1 MDVLLVQLFAL
12 LQKDQHPLYGT
23 GCRLDFG
30 LIVAGQFQFTA
41 AIHRSH
47 MIFVLQDPDVA
58 VKTAEQAGN
67 EVDFFERDA
76 SFCHTGTPFVI
87 LQPL

>member
-23 GCRLDFG
+23 GCRFDLRF
-30 LIVAGQFQFTA
+30 IVTGQLELTA

-58 VKTAEQAGN
+58 VKTAEQSGD

-76 SFCHTGTPFVI
+76 SLCHTRTPFVI
-87 LQPL
+87 LHSL